1 MISIEEFLANYKN
14 ELLATAIL
22 IVVLVI
28 SKMALTK
35 TIRRVG
41 RMSDI
46 VEARTLLITKYVS
59 MLLTTLG
66 IGILVFI
73 WNINVKD
80 VGIAFASVFTV
91 IGVALFASWSILSN
105 VTAGVVLFFSF
116 PFKIGD
122 RVKIMDKDVEGEEP
136 YLIEDIRA
144 FHVSLRKDNG
154 ELLVYP
160 NNLMMQKAVT
170 LLYNHIVVD
179 EEVIVANDKKEETDS
194 NSLEAPKSK

>member
-1 MISIEEFLANYKN
+1 MISIEEFFIDYKN

-22 IVVLVI
+22 VVVLLILKFVF
-28 SKMALTK
+28 TK
-35 TIRRVG
+35 AIRRVG
-41 RMSDI
+41 RLSDI

-59 MLLTTLG
+59 ILLSIVGFGLLT
-66 IGILVFI
+66 FI
-73 WNINVKD
+73 WNIKFRD
-80 VGIAFASVFTV
+80 VGIAFASVFTI

-105 VTAGVVLFFSF
+105 ITAGVVLFFSF

-122 RVKIMDKDVEGEEP
+122 RVKIMDKDIEGEEP

-170 LLYNHIVVD
+170 LLYNQEIIG
-179 EEVIVANDKKEETDS
+179 EEGTE
-194 NSLEAPKSK
+194 

>member
-179 EEVIVANDKKEETDS
+179 EEVVGKDNTEQNLP
-194 NSLEAPKSK
+194 NSPKSPGLK

>member
-1 MISIEEFLANYKN
+1 MISMEEFFAPYKN

-22 IVVLVI
+22 ILVLLI
-28 SKMALTK
+28 LKLALTK

-41 RMSDI
+41 RISDI

-59 MLLTTLG
+59 ILLTTLG
-66 IGILVFI
+66 FGILAFI
-73 WNINVKD
+73 WNIKFRD
-80 VGIAFASVFTV
+80 VGIAFASVFTI

-105 VTAGVVLFFSF
+105 ITAGVILFFSF

-122 RVKIMDKDVEGEEP
+122 RVKIMDKDIEGEEP

-170 LLYNHIVVD
+170 LLYD
-179 EEVIVANDKKEETDS
+179 QELLQEEGTE
-194 NSLEAPKSK
+194 

>member
-1 MISIEEFLANYKN
+1 MISTEEFFAIYKN

-22 IVVLVI
+22 VIVLLVL
-28 SKMALTK
+28 KFALTK
-35 TIRRVG
+35 AIRRVG
-41 RMSDI
+41 RLSDI

-59 MLLTTLG
+59 ILLTIVGFG
-66 IGILVFI
+66 IVTFI
-73 WNINVKD
+73 WNIKFRD
-80 VGIAFASVFTV
+80 VGIAFASVFTI

-105 VTAGVVLFFSF
+105 ITAGVVLFFSF

-122 RVKIMDKDVEGEEP
+122 RVKIMDKDIEGEEP

-170 LLYNHIVVD
+170 LLYDTDVLH
-179 EEVIVANDKKEETDS
+179 EEGTE
-194 NSLEAPKSK
+194 

>member
-1 MISIEEFLANYKN
+1 MISIDDFFLEYKN

-22 IVVLVI
+22 VVVLLVLKFI
-28 SKMALTK
+28 FTK
-35 TIRRVG
+35 AIRRVG
-41 RMSDI
+41 RLSDI

-59 MLLTTLG
+59 ILLTI
-66 IGILVFI
+66 IGFGLLTFI
-73 WNINVKD
+73 WNIKFRD
-80 VGIAFASVFTV
+80 VGIAFASIFTI

-105 VTAGVVLFFSF
+105 ITAGVVLFFSF

-122 RVKIMDKDVEGEEP
+122 RVKIMDKDIEGEEP

-170 LLYNHIVVD
+170 LLFDHVVLD
-179 EEVIVANDKKEETDS
+179 EEGTE
-194 NSLEAPKSK
+194 

>member
-1 MISIEEFLANYKN
+1 MISIDYFIDTHKTEI
-14 ELLATAIL
+14 LATAITVAVL
-22 IVVLVI
+22 LVVKFV
-28 SKMALTK
+28 TDK
-35 TIRRVG
+35 TIRRIG
-41 RMSDI
+41 RISDI
-46 VEARTLLITKYVS
+46 VEARTRLITKYAS
-59 MLLTTLG
+59 ILTTLLGFG
-66 IGILVFI
+66 IISFI
-73 WNINVKD
+73 WSVD
-80 VGIAFASVFTV
+80 FREVGVVFSSVFAI

-122 RVKIMDKDVEGEEP
+122 RVKIMDKDIEGEEP

-170 LLYNHIVVD
+170 LIHHAETLH
-179 EEVIVANDKKEETDS
+179 EEGSD
-194 NSLEAPKSK
+194 

>member
-1 MISIEEFLANYKN
+1 MMSLEEFFAEYKH

-22 IVVLVI
+22 FVVWLV
-28 SKMALTK
+28 SKFALTK

-41 RMSDI
+41 RLSDI

-59 MLLTTLG
+59 ILLTTLSF
-66 IGILVFI
+66 GILTFI
-73 WNINVKD
+73 WNIKFRE
-80 VGIAFASVFTV
+80 VGIAFASVFTI

-105 VTAGVVLFFSF
+105 ITAGIVLFFSF

-122 RVKIMDKDVEGEEP
+122 RVKIMDKDIEGEEP

-170 LLYNHIVVD
+170 LLYDSEVLD
-179 EEVIVANDKKEETDS
+179 EEGIE
-194 NSLEAPKSK
+194 

>member
-1 MISIEEFLANYKN
+1 MMSLEEFFAANKH

-22 IVVLVI
+22 FVVWLV
-28 SKMALTK
+28 SKVALTK

-41 RMSDI
+41 RLSDI

-59 MLLTTLG
+59 ILLTTLAF
-66 IGILVFI
+66 GILTFI
-73 WNINVKD
+73 WNIKFRD
-80 VGIAFASVFTV
+80 VGIAFASVFTI

-105 VTAGVVLFFSF
+105 ITAGVVLFFSF

-122 RVKIMDKDVEGEEP
+122 RVKIMDKDIEGEEP

-170 LLYNHIVVD
+170 LLFDHELLH
-179 EEVIVANDKKEETDS
+179 EEGTE
-194 NSLEAPKSK
+194 

>member
-1 MISIEEFLANYKN
+1 MEEFIVSHQS
-14 ELLATAIL
+14 ELLATAITVAVLL
-22 IVVLVI
+22 ILKFV
-28 SKMALTK
+28 TDK
-35 TIRRVG
+35 TIRRIG
-41 RMSDI
+41 RISDI

-59 MLLTTLG
+59 ILLTLLG
-66 IGILVFI
+66 FGLISFIWGVDFKEVGLVFS
-73 WNINVKD
+73 
-80 VGIAFASVFTV
+80 SVFAV

-105 VTAGVVLFFSF
+105 ITAGVILFFSF

-122 RVKIMDKDVEGEEP
+122 RVKILDKDIASEEP

-170 LLYNHIVVD
+170 LIYHL
-179 EEVIVANDKKEETDS
+179 EEQPDGTEE
-194 NSLEAPKSK
+194 A